1 MDVRYI
7 TVKLD
12 RLHTIPVVDGQL
24 IAVEDIDMYLY
35 DMGGVRRTTS
45 GQMHVTELPETGQ
58 QNMVYIVTSD
68 EDRVSGIYVWTGKE
82 FFCIA
87 NPNTDVTTVP
97 DSSSSKVYFT
107 GTTVG
112 DKTTD
117 GHLKLCKDIYFNA
130 KTGEVTAKKF
140 IGGSAAAADKATT
153 DDRDQNI
160 ANTYVK
166 DIGVNDRE
174 VTFTR
179 GDDTT
184 EKFTVGHVAN
194 TTSPGVVKSGT
205 DIEVDASGNVSV
217 KDNSHNHVVSNIS
230 DLTAS
235 ATELNYMK
243 GVTSGVQSQLNGKVP
258 KTRTVN
264 GYALDKNV
272 TLDYEDVGADAEG
285 TAQLKV
291 SAHNV
296 STTAHDDIRQLIAD
310 IDTRLNAFLDTED
323 IDLDQLSEIIE
334 YIQSNKELID
344 AITTSKVSVADIVDN
359 LTSTAKNKPLSANQG
374 RALKALIDA
383 LQTSVNANKSSADS
397 ALSDHAND
405 TDIHLTVD
413 ERTQWNDANTKKH
426 THSNKTT
433 LDAITAAFTTALKT
447 KLDGIEEGAEVNPNI
462 FHRITV
468 HGPTADGTNVTDF
481 TPNTPKAQIE
491 FYGSNVT
498 LDAESISRGI
508 VFKVTKADV
517 LNALGYTPTTVN
529 IRSGTAAPDNSVGVD
544 GDVYIQ
550 ILDE

>member
-45 GQMHVTELPETGQ
+45 GQMHVTELPESGQ
-58 QNMVYIVTSD
+58 QNMVYIVTSE
-68 EDRVSGIYVWTGKE
+68 EDKVSGIYVWTGKE

-87 NPNTDVTTVP
+87 NPNTDVTTIP

-112 DKTTD
+112 DKATD

-205 DIEVDASGNVSV
+205 DIDVDASGNVSV
-217 KDNSHNHVVSNIS
+217 KDNSHKHTVSNIS
-230 DLTAS
+230 DLTAN

-243 GVTSGVQSQLNGKVP
+243 GVTSSVQSQLNGKVP

-374 RALKALIDA
+374 RALKALIDT
-383 LQTSVNANKSSADS
+383 LTTTVNQNSSTASSNLS
-397 ALSDHAND
+397 AHAGD
-405 TDIHLTVD
+405 EDIHITPE
-413 ERTQWNDANTKKH
+413 ERTNWNDANTKKH
-426 THSNKTT
+426 THSNKTI
-433 LDAITAAFTTALKT
+433 LDNTTASYTTAEQT
-447 KLDGIEEGAEVNPNI
+447 KLSGVAAGAEVNQNAFSTI
-462 FHRITV
+462 KV
-468 HGPTADGTNVTDF
+468 GSTNVAADTKTD
-481 TPNTPKAQIE
+481 TLTLAGI
-491 FYGSNVT
+491 NVT
-498 LDAESISRGI
+498 LTPDASND
-508 VFKVTKADV
+508 KVTIGITKDNVTA
-517 LNALGYTPTTVN
+517 ALGYTPTTVN
-529 IRSGTAAPDNSVGVD
+529 IRSGTAAPNNNVGVD
-544 GDVYIQ
+544 GDIYIQ
-550 ILDE
+550 ILS